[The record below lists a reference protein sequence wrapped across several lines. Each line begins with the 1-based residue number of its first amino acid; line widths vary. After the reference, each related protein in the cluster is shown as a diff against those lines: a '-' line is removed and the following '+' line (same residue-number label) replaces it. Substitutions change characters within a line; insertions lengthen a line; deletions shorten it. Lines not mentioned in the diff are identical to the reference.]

1 MRTWRDLPRA
11 TAVVATIG
19 VVAALLPTA
28 SAYPGSPPAEKPRV
42 TRAVSLVGTD
52 LHLQGGKVVPLPT
65 KAGSH
70 PVLLGTSRR
79 GWVVASGSTFRLVRP
94 GGAVQRITGRNGT
107 DLFVTEALSDDGER
121 VVTASLDQGDTFN
134 IRVADL
140 DGKVAVRTFFEELYV
155 DVMDADDGRVY
166 VGGRDGLWVV
176 DERTDGRTRVLRRPT
191 ALVAL
196 EHDTVFV
203 GTRKRPG
210 RVGPTSLGEPGTPR
224 WRARSVPVAV
234 SPDGAHVVGDDGTV
248 RAMADGRVVRR
259 VPTPGRGREF
269 HSLGWA
275 SARRVLVETRSGGRT
290 TLRSCPLP
298 RGTCRVVGSTKR
310 LVSVPTSHGGPYR
323 MP

>member
-1 MRTWRDLPRA
+1 MRTLKTLSRA
-11 TAVVATIG
+11 TAA
-19 VVAALLPTA
+19 AALATLLPATT
-28 SAYPGSPPAEKPRV
+28 AYPTSPPPEQQQSRV

-52 LHLQGGKVVPLPT
+52 LHLPGGKVVPLPGR
-65 KAGSH
+65 AGTH

-107 DLFVTEALSDDGER
+107 DLFVTEALSDDGRR
-121 VVTASLDQGDTFN
+121 VVTASIDQGDTFH
-134 IRVADL
+134 IRVTDL
-140 DGKVAVRTFFEELYV
+140 DGKVTVRTSFDRFYV
-155 DVMDADDGRVY
+155 DVMDADDGQVY
-166 VGGRDGLWVV
+166 VGGRAGLWAL
-176 DERTDGRTRVLRRPT
+176 DERTDRRTRLLHRPT
-191 ALVAL
+191 ALVDL

-203 GTRKRPG
+203 GSRGRPG
-210 RVGPTSLGEPGTPR
+210 RVGPTSLAAPGSPR

-234 SPDGAHVVGDDGTV
+234 SPDGSHVVNDDGTV

-269 HSLGWA
+269 HFLGWA
-275 SARRVLVETRSGGRT
+275 SVGRVLVETRSGGRT

-298 RGTCRVVGSTKR
+298 RGTCRLVGSTKG